1 MAKKIKPGL
10 VRIYDLI
17 VLFCFIYESQGF
29 DTEKGSVMEDSRLC
43 WDEVLIG
50 LEFGGFE
57 KSRRVESL
65 IFLGLFLKYTSDSAT
80 LSLFYSKTGLNLLIT
95 VHA

>member
-29 DTEKGSVMEDSRLC
+29 DTEKGSVMNDSRLC
-43 WDEVLIG
+43 WEEVLVG
-50 LEFGGFE
+50 LEGW
-57 KSRRVESL
+57 V
-65 IFLGLFLKYTSDSAT
+65 
-80 LSLFYSKTGLNLLIT
+80 
-95 VHA
+95 